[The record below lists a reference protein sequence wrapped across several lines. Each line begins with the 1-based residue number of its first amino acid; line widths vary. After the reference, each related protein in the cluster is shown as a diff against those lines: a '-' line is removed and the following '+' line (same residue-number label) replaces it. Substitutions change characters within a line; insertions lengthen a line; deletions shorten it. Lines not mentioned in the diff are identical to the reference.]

1 MGQYGADMDLRTWIV
16 NDLESLS
23 NRLANTIFS
32 VIPASRMSERV
43 DDGGVVATY
52 VAWHT
57 ARHHDLAVNGVIR
70 GTDEVLVDWASRV
83 GIDGDTWR
91 GLAEMEDLDLIP
103 QLDPEAV
110 EAYLLAVIENTRAW
124 AADADVSV
132 LDSVPDSAAALR
144 RIGTPIDRFDWLYG
158 MWEGKPAPFFLS
170 WEAVGHGYSH
180 LGELTSIRNRM
191 GLSPF

>member
-1 MGQYGADMDLRTWIV
+1 MDLRTWIIG
-16 NDLESLS
+16 DLDSLN

-32 VIPASRMSERV
+32 VIPASRLSERV

-57 ARHHDLAVNGVIR
+57 ARHHDLAVNGVLR
-70 GTDEVLVDWASRV
+70 GTDEVIVDWAPRI

-91 GLAEMEDLDLIP
+91 GLAENEDQDLIP
-103 QLDPEAV
+103 RLDPEAV
-110 EAYLLAVIENTRAW
+110 AQYLLAVIANTRSW
-124 AADADVSV
+124 VSDGAGLAV
-132 LDSVPDSAAALR
+132 LETIPDSAAALQ
-144 RIGTPIDRFDWLYG
+144 RIGTPTDRFDWLYG
-158 MWEGKPAPFFLS
+158 MWEGKPASFFLS
-170 WEAVGHGYSH
+170 WEAIGHGYSH